1 MREKLENPNWCA
13 KHSMFKS
20 ERGCFGCL
28 LEADKALE
36 KKSKE
41 RKRFVPPEIGRAAAL
56 WNVLTGRQRYLV
68 LRLLTVAKAPALN
81 LSSKIVLDRT
91 ASGRLVSW
99 NVPRDF
105 FALPRWIKRSL
116 KRMFMTQERTI
127 SVRTYLRKRGETEI
141 AI

>member
-13 KHSMFKS
+13 KHSMFRNEHGS
-20 ERGCFGCL
+20 CFGCR
-28 LEADKALE
+28 LEADK
-36 KKSKE
+36 KKTK
-41 RKRFVPPEIGRAAAL
+41 KFVPPEIGRAAAL